1 MSFSL
6 FCLLALATPPGAPP
20 PAVTALTHELH
31 SPNTITRSRAA
42 RELGALKEEAGAA
55 VPDLARALAD
65 VDQFVAREAAEAL
78 GKIGAAAVPALRK
91 ALWSDDARVRLR
103 ALMALSRCCPQDP
116 PTIALLARTLK
127 EDPDANVRRWA
138 ALTLDRI
145 GLTKQGLIANL
156 TAALADEDLTV
167 RYSAAI
173 ALTRYGVEAK
183 ETTARLALLV
193 TPEVASLKGAAT
205 DMLRTIT
212 ATFGKPRAN
221 SHE

>member
-1 MSFSL
+1 MPAAGCPGSARTPPSWRVSGTPPASDSRHFFWPLICVVSVVCSNTRDADEAVMSFSL
-6 FCLLALATPPGAPP
+6 FCILALATPPGAPP

-127 EDPDANVRRWA
+127 EDPDANVR
-138 ALTLDRI
+138 
-145 GLTKQGLIANL
+145 
-156 TAALADEDLTV
+156 
-167 RYSAAI
+167 
-173 ALTRYGVEAK
+173 
-183 ETTARLALLV
+183 
-193 TPEVASLKGAAT
+193 
-205 DMLRTIT
+205 
-212 ATFGKPRAN
+212 
-221 SHE
+221 